1 MTSTPVRNA
10 DSLMNLV
17 GKTAQTTFSGI
28 KNAGGTSFG
37 DVMGKTPG
45 SNETAAAAQ
54 TVKKTGN
61 TGESIRDKLG
71 SAGKSTQTLKPK
83 NGVKEEKDTGAL
95 EDAVTKAG
103 QELAAS
109 VAREMN
115 VSEAAVEAAMDEL
128 SLTAADLLNAEKL
141 TELVVALSGADD
153 SMALLTDE
161 GLYDNVQNL
170 LTQLFDVKEGLMEE
184 FSLSPQELTQSLAEL
199 QEIPEQVTEDV
210 TGMKNT
216 ENAVPEENVRTAD
229 VPEESARMDGTITIQ
244 KEGMTEETVSEKHT
258 GEHTS
263 HEDGKQETGSR
274 GQHMGEAAPVHNNV
288 LLQKETEA
296 PLQMQES
303 AAYAESSTQ
312 TQEIMDQIMDYMKV
326 QLKPEMDQLEMQLHP
341 ETLGT
346 LKIQLVSKG
355 GEVTAHFQVQNE
367 SVRAAIESQM
377 TVLKNTLEE
386 QGVKI
391 EAVEVTVESHAF
403 ESNLYKGQDRGNE
416 NLYQDK
422 KKARR
427 RLNLNALSDDFE
439 ETAEEEERLAASM
452 MKANGTTVD
461 YTA

>member
-1 MTSTPVRNA
+1 MTSTPVRNS

-37 DVMGKTPG
+37 DVMGKTAA
-45 SNETAAAAQ
+45 SDETTAAAQ

-71 SAGKSTQTLKPK
+71 TAGKSTQTLKPK

-103 QELAAS
+103 QELVAS

-115 VSEAAVEAAMDEL
+115 VSEADVEAAMDEL
-128 SLTAADLLNAEKL
+128 SLTAADLLNAENL
-141 TELVVALSGADD
+141 TDLAVALSGADD

-161 GLYDNVQNL
+161 GLYNNVQNL
-170 LTQLFDVKEGLMEE
+170 LTQLSDVKEGLMEE
-184 FSLSPQELTQSLAEL
+184 FSLSPQELTQSLASM
-199 QEIPEQVTEDV
+199 QEIPEQVTENV
-210 TGMKNT
+210 TGLQNT
-216 ENAVPEENVRTAD
+216 EKTAPEDMTAREPVADDNAEMN
-229 VPEESARMDGTITIQ
+229 GTITIQ
-244 KEGMTEETVSEKHT
+244 KEGMTEETVLKEHT
-258 GEHTS
+258 GEHES
-263 HEDGKQETGSR
+263 HEESRQETGSR
-274 GQHMGEAAPVHNNV
+274 GSQTQTAGDIQNNV

-296 PLQMQES
+296 PQQVQEN
-303 AAYAESSTQ
+303 AAYAESSAQ

-403 ESNLYKGQDRGNE
+403 ESNLYNGQDRGNE
-416 NLYQDK
+416 SLYQDK
-422 KKARR
+422 KKTRR
-427 RLNLNALSDDFE
+427 HLNLNALSDDFE
-439 ETAEEEERLAASM
+439 ETAEEEELLAASM

>member
-1 MTSTPVRNA
+1 
-10 DSLMNLV
+10 
-17 GKTAQTTFSGI
+17 
-28 KNAGGTSFG
+28 
-37 DVMGKTPG
+37 
-45 SNETAAAAQ
+45 
-54 TVKKTGN
+54 
-61 TGESIRDKLG
+61 
-71 SAGKSTQTLKPK
+71 
-83 NGVKEEKDTGAL
+83 
-95 EDAVTKAG
+95 
-103 QELAAS
+103 
-109 VAREMN
+109 
-115 VSEAAVEAAMDEL
+115 
-128 SLTAADLLNAEKL
+128 
-141 TELVVALSGADD
+141 
-153 SMALLTDE
+153 
-161 GLYDNVQNL
+161 
-170 LTQLFDVKEGLMEE
+170 
-184 FSLSPQELTQSLAEL
+184 
-199 QEIPEQVTEDV
+199 
-210 TGMKNT
+210 
-216 ENAVPEENVRTAD
+216 
-229 VPEESARMDGTITIQ
+229 
-244 KEGMTEETVSEKHT
+244 
-258 GEHTS
+258 
-263 HEDGKQETGSR
+263 
-274 GQHMGEAAPVHNNV
+274 
-288 LLQKETEA
+288 
-296 PLQMQES
+296 
-303 AAYAESSTQ
+303 
-312 TQEIMDQIMDYMKV
+312 MDQIMDYMKV

>member
-1 MTSTPVRNA
+1 MTSTPVRNS
-10 DSLMNLV
+10 DSLLNYV
-17 GKTAQTTFSGI
+17 GKTAQSTFSGI

-37 DVMGKTPG
+37 DVMGKTSG
-45 SNETAAAAQ
+45 GNGTVTAAQ

-61 TGESIRDKLG
+61 AREVIKDKLG

-83 NGVKEEKDTGAL
+83 NGVKEEKNTDAL

-115 VSEAAVEAAMDEL
+115 VSEADVEKAMDEL
-128 SLTAADLLNAEKL
+128 SLTPADLLNAENL
-141 TELVVALSGADD
+141 TDLVVSLSGADD

-161 GLYDNVQNL
+161 GLYNNVQNL
-170 LTQLFDVKEGLMEE
+170 LTQLSNMKEGLMEE
-184 FSLSPQELTQSLAEL
+184 FSLSPQELTQSLASM
-199 QEIPEQVTEDV
+199 QEVPEQVTENV
-210 TGMKNT
+210 ATEQNT
-216 ENAVPEENVRTAD
+216 EEAAPEDMTAKPSVTEDNAE
-229 VPEESARMDGTITIQ
+229 MDGNITIQ
-244 KEGMTEETVSEKHT
+244 REGMTEEAVSREHT
-258 GEHTS
+258 GEHES
-263 HEDGKQETGSR
+263 HEESRQETGSK
-274 GQHMGEAAPVHNNV
+274 GSQTTGTMQNNV

-296 PLQMQES
+296 PQQVQEN
-303 AAYAESSTQ
+303 AAYAESNTQ
-312 TQEIMDQIMDYMKV
+312 TQKIMDQIMDYMKI

-346 LKIQLVSKG
+346 LKVQLVSKG

-386 QGVKI
+386 QGVKV

-403 ESNLYKGQDRGNE
+403 ESNLYNGQDRGNE
-416 NLYQDK
+416 TLYQDK
-422 KKARR
+422 KKPRR
-427 RLNLNALSDDFE
+427 HLNLNALSDDFE
-439 ETAEEEERLAASM
+439 ETAEEEELLAASI

>member
-1 MTSTPVRNA
+1 MTSTPVRSS

-37 DVMGKTPG
+37 DVMGKTSG
-45 SNETAAAAQ
+45 SDETAAAAQ
-54 TVKKTGN
+54 NVKKTGN

-115 VSEAAVEAAMDEL
+115 VSEADVEAAMDEL
-128 SLTAADLLNAEKL
+128 SLTPADLLNAENL
-141 TELVVALSGADD
+141 TELIVALSGADD

-170 LTQLFDVKEGLMEE
+170 LMQLSDVKEGLMEE

-199 QEIPEQVTEDV
+199 QE
-210 TGMKNT
+210 NT

-229 VPEESARMDGTITIQ
+229 VPEESARMDGTIAIQ
-244 KEGMTEETVSEKHT
+244 KEGMTEEAVSEKHT

-296 PLQMQES
+296 PLQMRES

>member
-1 MTSTPVRNA
+1 MTSTPVRSS

-37 DVMGKTPG
+37 DVMGKTSG
-45 SNETAAAAQ
+45 SDETAASAQ
-54 TVKKTGN
+54 NVKKTGN

-95 EDAVTKAG
+95 ED
-103 QELAAS
+103 
-109 VAREMN
+109 
-115 VSEAAVEAAMDEL
+115 
-128 SLTAADLLNAEKL
+128 
-141 TELVVALSGADD
+141 SGADD

-170 LTQLFDVKEGLMEE
+170 LMQLSDVKEGLMEE

-199 QEIPEQVTEDV
+199 QEIPEQVTENV

-244 KEGMTEETVSEKHT
+244 KEGMTEEAVSEKHT